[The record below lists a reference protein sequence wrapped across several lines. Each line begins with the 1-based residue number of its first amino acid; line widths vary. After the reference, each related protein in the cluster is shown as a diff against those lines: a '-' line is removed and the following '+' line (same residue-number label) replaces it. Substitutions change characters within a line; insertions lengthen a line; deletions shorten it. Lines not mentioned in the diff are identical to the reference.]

1 MQGLIICSEA
11 FFALSFTCPSLDVK
25 NYRCVSIPAYSLWSR
40 CRPFCLLR
48 CPSYHSSCFNAQPY
62 SLAVMSFLA
71 SFAGQR
77 YGHGPPWATHF
88 GVTLVLTYSH
98 RTCPQPNLDQS
109 LGEKKN
115 STEIDSQRKS
125 NQGKYVSKKTSL
137 SQAEEVIFR
146 TKNAEPSRCP
156 NPA

>member
-1 MQGLIICSEA
+1 
-11 FFALSFTCPSLDVK
+11 
-25 NYRCVSIPAYSLWSR
+25 
-40 CRPFCLLR
+40 
-48 CPSYHSSCFNAQPY
+48 
-62 SLAVMSFLA
+62 MSFLA

-109 LGEKKN
+109 LGENRKTVLKSTPKEKATRENMFKN
-115 STEIDSQRKS
+115 K
-125 NQGKYVSKKTSL
+125 KKTSL
-137 SQAEEVIFR
+137 SQAEEVILR